1 MSEAILL
8 VGHGSRE
15 AAGNL
20 EIEDFAQR
28 WRARQPDWPIH
39 VCFIEFADV
48 LPDEGLARAAQSARR
63 VIVVPLILNAAG
75 HVKMEIPQHIAQ
87 ARARYPDTEFI
98 YTPHLSACDPILT
111 VLKRRLRTAMHGLDM
126 PDPTTTGVIVLGRG
140 SSDRM
145 ANGDVAKMARWLQEE
160 SDHELVDIAFTGITY
175 PRLERVVQR
184 QVRLGMTQIIILPY
198 YLFTGT
204 LIERITRQVVHLQG
218 QYPSIRFARGD
229 YFGFE
234 DEIFEIAERRVLEA
248 RRGGHAGVMPCDGC
262 KYREFA
268 AAHGLGHAH
277 ASRDDDAHGHAH
289 HEHEHHHRHERGH
302 DHAQSIGQAS

>member
-1 MSEAILL
+1 MNEAILL
-8 VGHGSRE
+8 IGHGSRE

-28 WRARQPDWPIH
+28 WRARQPDWRIH
-39 VCFIEFADV
+39 VCFIEFASV
-48 LPDEGLARAAQSARR
+48 LPDEGLARAAQCARR

-98 YTPHLSACDPILT
+98 YTPHLSACDPILA

-126 PDPTTTGVIVLGRG
+126 PDPTTTGVVVLGRG

-160 SDHELVDIAFTGITY
+160 SDHEMVDIAFTGITY

-184 QVRLGMTQIIILPY
+184 HVRLGMTQIVILPY

-204 LIERITRQVVHLQG
+204 LIERIARQVVHLQR
-218 QYPSIRFARGD
+218 QYPHIRFARGG

-234 DEIFEIAERRVLEA
+234 DEIFEVAEQRVHAA
-248 RRGGHAGVMPCDGC
+248 RRGDHAGVMPCDGC
-262 KYREFA
+262 KYRESA
-268 AAHGLGHAH
+268 AAHGAGHAH
-277 ASRDDDAHGHAH
+277 SSRHADQCGHVH
-289 HEHEHHHRHERGH
+289 HEHEHEHGHER
-302 DHAQSIGQAS
+302 DRDRGQAAGCSS